1 MVFLQH
7 EGRRQIVLLTTY
19 LLIGGNLVV
28 SIGLAPR
35 IHQSN
40 LTYLVAWFG
49 QQSIA
54 VLVLTHIV
62 LLVVATVALL
72 GLHFVTTVGS
82 ETKGF
87 VASAVTEGLLGG
99 LLAGS
104 LVFLVNNLSLL
115 FDGSGVI

>member
-7 EGRRQIVLLTTY
+7 EGRRQIVLLSTY
-19 LLIGGNLVV
+19 LMLGGNLVV

-35 IHQSN
+35 IHHSN
-40 LTYLVAWFG
+40 VTSLLAWFG
-49 QQSIA
+49 QQSIV
-54 VLVLTHIV
+54 VLVLTHLV
-62 LLVVATVALL
+62 LLVLATVALL
-72 GLHFVTTVGS
+72 GLHFLTTIGS

-115 FDGSGVI
+115 FNGTGVI